1 VTRISAVRRRVAIS
15 VGTAVIL
22 LFAVSSAGAGPLDA
36 AESGATEPAKV
47 ATAGHIQATSP
58 TGQSA
63 AKLSRH
69 YAIEFR
75 ARAAKSYGHAYVIY
89 GPVNSGGKFIKG
101 QIAGIHPATESVV
114 PWMIGHLVPVPSE
127 TGASDGDNEDIYTTA
142 RYRIMLT
149 EPEYRKVSAFIANLK
164 KTSPSWHAVFYNCV
178 SFIKDIAVSMNLRT
192 PAGNVTYPEVFVNNM
207 REMNTRP
214 DGEAVTSVP
223 YGQWGIERPAEEKSD
238 KPAGPASKRKTA
250 AGRSASATQ
259 SAPAAQPAPVVSA
272 VTPLT
277 AAPQ

>member
-1 VTRISAVRRRVAIS
+1 VTRISAARRRVTVAI
-15 VGTAVIL
+15 GTAVTL

-36 AESGATEPAKV
+36 AASGATEPAKV

-58 TGQSA
+58 TGQPA

-89 GPVNSGGKFIKG
+89 GPVNAGGKFIKG

-149 EPEYRKVSAFIANLK
+149 EPEYRKVAAFIANLK

-223 YGQWGIERPAEEKSD
+223 YGQWGIERPAEKSD

-250 AGRSASATQ
+250 AARTS
-259 SAPAAQPAPVVSA
+259 AAQPASEPVVTA